1 MVHFETWIKPVN
13 YAIQSKE
20 TGRLGFKGIQ
30 DYQLKKVKVD
40 TECIQSNRFY
50 GEIECKLSG
59 LDKIHRVCYK
69 LWFSEEEDKN
79 WQLCLIRDVFAV
91 ITNLDSSMTPE
102 KVIYIYCQRRNS
114 ENLTK
119 ELKDDFRIYSIPIN
133 LLFRMLMISDEV
145 DSLEPISF
153 FF

>member
-1 MVHFETWIKPVN
+1 
-13 YAIQSKE
+13 
-20 TGRLGFKGIQ
+20 
-30 DYQLKKVKVD
+30 
-40 TECIQSNRFY
+40 
-50 GEIECKLSG
+50 
-59 LDKIHRVCYK
+59 
-69 LWFSEEEDKN
+69 
-79 WQLCLIRDVFAV
+79 
-91 ITNLDSSMTPE
+91 MTPE

-153 FF
+153 FFFKFHVLEGREA

>member
-1 MVHFETWIKPVN
+1 
-13 YAIQSKE
+13 
-20 TGRLGFKGIQ
+20 
-30 DYQLKKVKVD
+30 
-40 TECIQSNRFY
+40 
-50 GEIECKLSG
+50 
-59 LDKIHRVCYK
+59 
-69 LWFSEEEDKN
+69 
-79 WQLCLIRDVFAV
+79 
-91 ITNLDSSMTPE
+91 MTPE